1 MWVMS
6 NERVDGN
13 ESGAA
18 FRHALG
24 FMPLG
29 LMLPQP
35 LFYYRQTLAGMT
47 PTTYFYDL
55 DYLFALSKRK
65 PKTAIHN
72 PRVRPAGAGLPLPPG
87 RQ

>member
-18 FRHALG
+18 FRQALG

-29 LMLPQP
+29 LMLRQT

-47 PTTYFYDL
+47 PTAYFYDM
-55 DYLFALSKRK
+55 FALSKRK